1 MVSSM
6 DICRSK
12 KLAFIST
19 HMSVAEGLK
28 PVFAL
33 KDKLYSV
40 LKTTCP
46 TGIINVF
53 FLALV
58 PSAGCMI
65 KHIHLARVQ
74 GKFHQ
79 VQLAVGC
86 IVRVNVLIKGLKCP
100 SLLPYTCHF
109 TSYL

>member
-1 MVSSM
+1 MC
-6 DICRSK
+6 I
-12 KLAFIST
+12 
-19 HMSVAEGLK
+19 AEGLK
-28 PVFAL
+28 HVFAL

-46 TGIINVF
+46 TGIINMF
-53 FLALV
+53 CLALV
-58 PSAGCMI
+58 PSAGNRI
-65 KHIHLARVQ
+65 KQIHLARVQ
-74 GKFHQ
+74 EKFHQ

-86 IVRVNVLIKGLKCP
+86 IVRVNVLIKGLECP